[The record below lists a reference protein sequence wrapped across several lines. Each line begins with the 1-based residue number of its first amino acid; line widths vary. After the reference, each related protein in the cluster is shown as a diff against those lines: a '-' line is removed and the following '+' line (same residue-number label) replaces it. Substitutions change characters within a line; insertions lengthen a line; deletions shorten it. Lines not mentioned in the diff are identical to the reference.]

1 MFNLDR
7 WREILDTLWR
17 SKLRSGLTAFSV
29 AWGIFMLVFL
39 LGMGTG
45 LQNGVEK
52 EFADDATNAVWLFS
66 GRTSIPHEGLP
77 IGRRIVFTNGD
88 VQALDKLRG
97 VDKITGRFFIGDGR
111 SNNVQS
117 RVGKN
122 VAAYDVRSVHPDH
135 LYLEN
140 TIMVAG
146 RFLNEVDLREKRK
159 VCAIGVP
166 VAKFLFETTDDVVG
180 RWVEINRIPFQ
191 VVGLFTDEGGE
202 GEREKIY
209 IPITTSQTA
218 FNGADRVHMT
228 MFTMRS
234 DVTVAESRRAADAAV
249 ARLAAAHHFSA
260 DDPQA
265 VRVRNNVEQFENF
278 LQIFVGIRLFVL
290 VMGMCSLV
298 AGVIGVSN
306 IMMIAVRERT
316 REIGVRKALGA
327 KPSHI
332 VMSIVQESVF
342 ITTVAGYL
350 GLVAGVG
357 ALALIDHLIPPTDM
371 FAHPEVNLNIAL
383 GATLL
388 LVIAGALAGLFPAR
402 AAARVNPIKALRDGD
417 G

>member
-1 MFNLDR
+1 VFNLDR

-17 SKLRSGLTAFSV
+17 AKLRSLLTAFSV

-39 LGMGTG
+39 LGMGNG
-45 LQNGVEK
+45 LQNGVEH
-52 EFADDATNAVWLFS
+52 EFADDATNSVWLFA
-66 GRTSIPHEGLP
+66 GRTSVAHEGMP
-77 IGRRIVFTNGD
+77 VGRRIIFANRD
-88 VQALDKLRG
+88 VDAIDRLPG
-97 VDKITGRFFIGDGR
+97 VDKITGRFFIG
-111 SNNVQS
+111 NNRQSQVQS
-117 RVGKN
+117 RVGDK

-135 LYLEN
+135 LYLEQ
-140 TIMVAG
+140 TIIVAG
-146 RFLNEVDLREKRK
+146 RFLNPVDIAEKRK
-159 VCAIGVP
+159 VCAIGEP
-166 VAKFLFETTDDVVG
+166 VAKFFFGTTDDVIG
-180 RWVEINRIPFQ
+180 RWIEINHIPFQ

-228 MFTMRS
+228 MFTMSS
-234 DVTVAESRRAADAAV
+234 DVSVAESKRAAQAAV
-249 ARLAAAHHFSA
+249 GVLAAAHHFSP
-260 DDPQA
+260 DDTQA

-278 LQIFVGIRLFVL
+278 LQIFMGIRVFVMF
-290 VMGMCSLV
+290 MGMCSIV

-327 KPSHI
+327 RPSNI

-342 ITTVAGYL
+342 ITTIAGYL

-357 ALALIDHLIPPTDM
+357 GLDLIDRLIPPTDM
-371 FAHPEVNLNIAL
+371 FAHPQVDFRIAI
-383 GATLL
+383 GATVL

-402 AAARVNPIKALRDGD
+402 AAARVNPIHALRDE
-417 G
+417 

>member
-45 LQNGVEK
+45 LQNGVQK
-52 EFADDATNAVWLFS
+52 EFADDATNAVWMFS
-66 GRTSIPHEGLP
+66 GRTSIPHDGMP
-77 IGRRIVFTNGD
+77 IGRRIVFTNADIGT
-88 VQALDKLRG
+88 LDRLPG
-97 VDKITGRFFIGDGR
+97 VDKITGRFLIGEGR
-111 SNNVQS
+111 INQVQTRVANNVAS
-117 RVGKN
+117 
-122 VAAYDVRSVHPDH
+122 YDVRSVHPDH

-140 TIMVAG
+140 TIMTAG
-146 RFLNEVDLREKRK
+146 RFLNEIDIREKRK
-159 VCAIGVP
+159 VCVIGEP
-166 VAKFLFETTDDVVG
+166 VAKFLFGATDDAIG
-180 RWVEINRIPFQ
+180 RTIEINRISFQ

-228 MFTMRS
+228 MFTLRPG
-234 DVTVAESRRAADAAV
+234 VTVAESKRVADAAM
-249 ARLAAAHHFSA
+249 ARLAAAHHFSPE
-260 DDPQA
+260 DMQA
-265 VRVRNNVEQFENF
+265 VRVRNNLEQYESFM
-278 LQIFVGIRLFVL
+278 QMFVGIRWFVL
-290 VMGMCSLV
+290 VMGICSLV

-306 IMMIAVRERT
+306 IMMISVRERT

-327 KPSHI
+327 TPGNI

-350 GLVAGVG
+350 GLVAGIG
-357 ALALIDHLIPPTDM
+357 GLALIDNLIPPNDM
-371 FAHPEVNLNIAL
+371 FAHPEVSLNVAL
-383 GATLL
+383 GATLV

-402 AAARVNPIKALRDGD
+402 TAARLNPIKAMRDG
-417 G
+417 

>member
-29 AWGIFMLVFL
+29 AWWIFMLVFL

-45 LQNGVEK
+45 LQNGVQA

-66 GRTSIPHEGLP
+66 GRTSVPHEGMP
-77 IGRRIVFTNGD
+77 IGRRIVFTNSD
-88 VQALDKLRG
+88 VSTLDKLAG
-97 VDKITGRFFIGDGR
+97 VDKITGRFFIGEGR
-111 SNNVQS
+111 GNSQVQT
-117 RVGKN
+117 RVGNN

-140 TIMVAG
+140 TLVTAG
-146 RFLNEVDLREKRK
+146 RFLNDVDIREKRK
-159 VCAIGVP
+159 VAVIGEP
-166 VAKFLFETTDDVVG
+166 VAKFLFGSPQGVIG
-180 RWVEINRIPFQ
+180 QSVEINHIPFQ
-191 VVGLFTDEGGE
+191 VVGVFTDEGGE

-228 MFTMRS
+228 MFTMAP
-234 DVTVAESRRAADAAV
+234 DVSVAESKRVAEAAV
-249 ARLAAAHHFSA
+249 ARLAAAHHFA
-260 DDPQA
+260 PEDMQA

-278 LQIFVGIRLFVL
+278 LQIFVGIRMFVL
-290 VMGMCSLV
+290 VMGICSLV

-306 IMMIAVRERT
+306 IMMIVVRERT

-342 ITTVAGYL
+342 ITTVAGYF
-350 GLVAGVG
+350 GLVAGIG
-357 ALALIDHLIPPTDM
+357 ALALIDKLIPPTDM
-371 FAHPEVNLNIAL
+371 FAHPEVNMTVAL
-383 GATLL
+383 GATAV
-388 LVIAGALAGLFPAR
+388 LVIAGALAGLFPALT
-402 AAARVNPIKALRDGD
+402 AARLNPIKALRDG
-417 G
+417 

>member
-45 LQNGVEK
+45 LQNGVQS

-66 GRTSIPHEGLP
+66 GRTSIPHDGMP
-77 IGRRIVFTNGD
+77 IGRRIVFTNSD
-88 VQALDKLRG
+88 VETLDKLPG
-97 VDKITGRFFIGDGR
+97 VDKITGRFHIGEGR
-111 SNNVQS
+111 FSQVQTRVANNVAS
-117 RVGKN
+117 
-122 VAAYDVRSVHPDH
+122 YDVRSVHPDH

-140 TIMVAG
+140 TIMIAG
-146 RFLNEVDLREKRK
+146 RFLNGIDVREKRK
-159 VCAIGVP
+159 VCVIGEP
-166 VAKFLFETTDDVVG
+166 VAKFLFGTTDAIG

-228 MFTMRS
+228 MFTMRPEI
-234 DVTVAESRRAADAAV
+234 TVAESKRVADDAK
-249 ARLAAAHHFSA
+249 ARLAAVHHFSPA
-260 DDPQA
+260 DTQA

-278 LQIFVGIRLFVL
+278 MQIFTGIKWFVL
-290 VMGMCSLV
+290 VMGICSLV

-306 IMMIAVRERT
+306 IMMIVVRERT

-332 VMSIVQESVF
+332 VMSIVQESIF

-350 GLVAGVG
+350 GMVAGIG
-357 ALALIDHLIPPTDM
+357 GLALIDKLIPPTDM
-371 FAHPEVNLNIAL
+371 FAHPEVNLSIAL

-388 LVIAGALAGLFPAR
+388 LVIAGALAGLFPAL
-402 AAARVNPIKALRDGD
+402 AAARLNPIKALRDG
-417 G
+417 

>member
-17 SKLRSGLTAFSV
+17 SKLRSSLTAFSV

-45 LQNGVEK
+45 LQNGVQA
-52 EFADDATNAVWLFS
+52 EFADDATNAVWLFG
-66 GRTSIPHEGLP
+66 GRTSVPHDGMP
-77 IGRRIVFTNGD
+77 IGRRIIFNNSD
-88 VQALDKLRG
+88 VETLRGLHG
-97 VDKITGRFFIGDGR
+97 VDKITGRFIIGSNQVQTR
-111 SNNVQS
+111 VANNV
-117 RVGKN
+117 
-122 VAAYDVRSVHPDH
+122 APYDVRSVHPDH

-140 TIMVAG
+140 TIMIAG
-146 RFLNEVDLREKRK
+146 RFLNEVDIREKRK
-159 VCAIGVP
+159 VCAIGEP
-166 VAKFLFETTDDVVG
+166 VAKFLFGTDDVIG
-180 RWVEINRIPFQ
+180 RWLEINHIPFQ

-228 MFTMRS
+228 MFTMS
-234 DVTVAESRRAADAAV
+234 PDISVAESKRVAEAAV
-249 ARLAAAHHFSA
+249 NQLAAAHHFSPR
-260 DDPQA
+260 DKQA
-265 VRVRNNVEQFENF
+265 VRVRNNVEQFQNF
-278 LQIFVGIRLFVL
+278 MQIFVGIRWFVL
-290 VMGMCSLV
+290 AMGVCSLV

-332 VMSIVQESVF
+332 VLAIVQESVF
-342 ITTVAGYL
+342 ITTIAGYF
-350 GLVAGVG
+350 GLVAGIG
-357 ALALIDHLIPPTDM
+357 GLALIDKLIPPTDM
-371 FAHPEVNLNIAL
+371 FAHPEVNLNVAL

-402 AAARVNPIKALRDGD
+402 AAARLNPIQALRDG
-417 G
+417 

>member
-7 WREILDTLWR
+7 WREIFDALWR

-45 LQNGVEK
+45 LQNGVQK
-52 EFADDATNAVWLFS
+52 EFSDDATNAVWLFS
-66 GRTSIPHEGLP
+66 GRTSVPHDGMP
-77 IGRRIVFTNGD
+77 IGRRIIFTNSD
-88 VQALDKLRG
+88 VEELDRLPG

-111 SNNVQS
+111 PNQTRVANNVS
-117 RVGKN
+117 S
-122 VAAYDVRSVHPDH
+122 YDVRSVHPDH

-140 TIMVAG
+140 TIMIAG
-146 RFLNEVDLREKRK
+146 RFLNEVDIRDRRK
-159 VCAIGVP
+159 VCVLGEP
-166 VAKFLFETTDDVVG
+166 VATFLFGATDGAIG

-191 VVGLFTDEGGE
+191 VVGLFTDVGGE

-228 MFTMRS
+228 MFTMPT
-234 DVTVAESRRAADAAV
+234 DVTVEESKEMAAAAV
-249 ARLAAAHHFSA
+249 ARLAAAHHFSP
-260 DDPQA
+260 DDTQA
-265 VRVRNNVEQFENF
+265 VRVGNNVEQYQNF
-278 LQIFVGIRLFVL
+278 MQIFVGIRWFVL
-290 VMGMCSLV
+290 VMGICSLV

-306 IMMIAVRERT
+306 IMMIVVRERT

-327 KPSHI
+327 KPFHI
-332 VMSIVQESVF
+332 VMTIVQESVF
-342 ITTVAGYL
+342 ITIVAGYL

-357 ALALIDHLIPPTDM
+357 GLELIDHLIPPTDM
-371 FAHPEVNLNIAL
+371 FAHPEVNLSVAL

-388 LVIAGALAGLFPAR
+388 LVVAGALAGLFPAR
-402 AAARVNPIKALRDGD
+402 AAARLNPIKAMRDG
-417 G
+417 

>member
-17 SKLRSGLTAFSV
+17 SKLRSALTAFSV

-66 GRTSIPHEGLP
+66 GRTSMPHEGMP
-77 IGRRIVFTNGD
+77 IGRRIIFTNGD
-88 VQALDKLRG
+88 VEALDEMAG
-97 VDKITGRFFIGDGR
+97 VDKITGRFFISDR
-111 SNNVQS
+111 QSNVQS
-117 RVGKN
+117 RVGNN

-146 RFLNEVDLREKRK
+146 RFLNEVDIREKRK
-159 VCAIGVP
+159 VCVIGEP
-166 VAKFLFETTDDVVG
+166 VAKFLFGGTDGVIG
-180 RWVEINRIPFQ
+180 QWVEINHIPFQ

-202 GEREKIY
+202 GEREKMY

-228 MFTMRS
+228 MFTLRP
-234 DVTVAESRRAADAAV
+234 DVTVSESKRVADAAV
-249 ARLAAAHHFSA
+249 ARLAATHHFSP
-260 DDPQA
+260 DDRQA

-278 LQIFVGIRLFVL
+278 LQIFLGIRVFVL
-290 VMGMCSLV
+290 VMGICSLV

-332 VMSIVQESVF
+332 VTSIVQESVF
-342 ITTVAGYL
+342 ITMVAGYL
-350 GLVAGVG
+350 GLVAGLG
-357 ALALIDHLIPPTDM
+357 GLALIDHLIPPTEM
-371 FAHPEVNLNIAL
+371 FAHPQVNLNIAL
-383 GATLL
+383 GATVL

-402 AAARVNPIKALRDGD
+402 AAARLNPIKALRDG
-417 G
+417 

>member
-45 LQNGVEK
+45 LQNGVQK
-52 EFADDATNAVWLFS
+52 EFADDATNAVWMFS
-66 GRTSIPHEGLP
+66 GRTSVPHDGMP
-77 IGRRIVFTNGD
+77 IGRRITFTNAD
-88 VQALDKLRG
+88 VDTLDRLPG
-97 VDKITGRFFIGDGR
+97 IDKITGRFMIGEGR
-111 SNNVQS
+111 QNQVQTRVANNVAS
-117 RVGKN
+117 
-122 VAAYDVRSVHPDH
+122 YDVRSVHPDH

-140 TIMVAG
+140 TIMTAG
-146 RFLNEVDLREKRK
+146 RFLNELDIREKRK
-159 VCAIGVP
+159 VCVIGEP
-166 VAKFLFETTDDVVG
+166 VAKFLFGSPVDAVG
-180 RWVEINRIPFQ
+180 RTIEINRISFQ

-228 MFTMRS
+228 MFTMRP
-234 DVTVAESRRAADAAV
+234 DVTVAESKHIAEAAK
-249 ARLAAAHHFSA
+249 ARLAAAHHFSPA
-260 DDPQA
+260 DTQA

-278 LQIFVGIRLFVL
+278 MQIFVGIRWFVL
-290 VMGMCSLV
+290 VMGICSLV

-306 IMMIAVRERT
+306 IMMISVRERT

-327 KPSHI
+327 KPFDI
-332 VMSIVQESVF
+332 VTSIVQESVF
-342 ITTVAGYL
+342 ITMVAGYL

-357 ALALIDHLIPPTDM
+357 GLALVDKLIPPTDM
-371 FAHPEVNLNIAL
+371 FAHPEVSLNVAL

-388 LVIAGALAGLFPAR
+388 LVLAGALAGLFPAR
-402 AAARVNPIKALRDGD
+402 AAARLNPIKALRDG
-417 G
+417 